1 MTRQGSFQVNEYTTE
16 RYTIGARGAVV
27 PSLKRQTGHDGMQ
40 RQSTLYAI
48 GQRPEARRR
57 SRVEGPASSSWPCAS
72 SSWHHAQ
79 QLPARFLTFCFGHRT
94 DTVEPIWRAL
104 PCICPLHLRRCTS
117 LTKHPSPAPPQIDH
131 HPCRHHGPLF
141 RRLPQLH
148 AVDGHVLRESCTSD
162 FGPLHCCCV
171 SPQSGLLVAIYRQ
184 HKCSKPR
191 LGRAEPPSVS
201 DCVDLRSSQ
210 IERDES
216 RPVYASNC

>member
-1 MTRQGSFQVNEYTTE
+1 
-16 RYTIGARGAVV
+16 
-27 PSLKRQTGHDGMQ
+27 LKDQH
-40 RQSTLYAI
+40 
-48 GQRPEARRR
+48 RRR
-57 SRVEGPASSSWPCAS
+57 GRAHLPLGTMPSSSLRDS
-72 SSWHHAQ
+72 SPSV
-79 QLPARFLTFCFGHRT
+79 LEHRT

-104 PCICPLHLRRCTS
+104 PCICLLHLRRCTS

-131 HPCRHHGPLF
+131 NPRRHHGPLF

-191 LGRAEPPSVS
+191 LGRAEPPSGS
-201 DCVDLRSSQ
+201 DCVDLRSFPDRTGRKPS
-210 IERDES
+210 
-216 RPVYASNC
+216 CLCK